1 MEQKSNKGGRIL
13 LALILIVVLC
23 TSAISA
29 VTLLSQVQLQA
40 TVKEMLNKNVDSGQE
55 DDVVIAEK
63 FTIRSTLPISD
74 AYKNGTESTLSDR
87 DKETLDMAKNVLSK
101 IIKDDMTDYEK
112 EEAVYLWLTKAMKPD
127 TGILTVIPI
136 SDEGADDPH
145 DVLKNRNAVCVGYAT
160 TFRLFMQMLDIE
172 CKVIHNKELYHSWDL
187 VKLDDEWYHV
197 DCYSDADNANFQNFN
212 MNDVRAEESHDWN
225 HEYFPAATGLKY
237 SYPSMH
243 SVELKNIYAV
253 PKAVRKMFEDKQ
265 YVSAFTFKVKIEKDD
280 EAEAAAMI
288 SALSDYLS
296 GSDDFF
302 VEMPWST
309 DADGNYVL
317 SVYINYYNQDDE
329 NKVSDKIQAKINDSV
344 FEAFSDF
351 SFDSNSNNDFETED
365 ALMETTSIAMN

>member
-1 MEQKSNKGGRIL
+1 
-13 LALILIVVLC
+13 
-23 TSAISA
+23 
-29 VTLLSQVQLQA
+29 
-40 TVKEMLNKNVDSGQE
+40 
-55 DDVVIAEK
+55 
-63 FTIRSTLPISD
+63 
-74 AYKNGTESTLSDR
+74 
-87 DKETLDMAKNVLSK
+87 
-101 IIKDDMTDYEK
+101 
-112 EEAVYLWLTKAMKPD
+112 
-127 TGILTVIPI
+127 
-136 SDEGADDPH
+136 
-145 DVLKNRNAVCVGYAT
+145 
-160 TFRLFMQMLDIE
+160 
-172 CKVIHNKELYHSWDL
+172 
-187 VKLDDEWYHV
+187 
-197 DCYSDADNANFQNFN
+197 
-212 MNDVRAEESHDWN
+212 
-225 HEYFPAATGLKY
+225 
-237 SYPSMH
+237 MH